1 MPSYN
6 ILRQSVENIMR
17 NWTTA
22 IPTIVVMAII
32 LTMFNG
38 LFSISVH
45 AKTAIQNLEQ
55 KFSITIY
62 LKDNSDP
69 FEIGALITELEKRG
83 DVIKP
88 ITYTSKEEA
97 WKLMSK
103 TFSLDSDLLNKYKFS
118 LPASLTI
125 TPKNPKNVEAIESF
139 LNTKAKNLL
148 AQPYDSKD
156 KQKNI
161 TYKMTEFI
169 QGIRDTLFKTIVL
182 FILFFVI
189 GGTLLLSSTIHLA
202 ISSRHREIA
211 IMKLIGAHHSK
222 IILPFVGEGIILS
235 ILAYILNLILLS
247 IIPFGDIDS
256 KLQINVL
263 LFEFIVI
270 VGLGALVSYLATRI
284 TCNIK
289 N

>member
-1 MPSYN
+1 MPSSN
-6 ILRQSVENIMR
+6 ILHQSAENIIR

-22 IPTIVVMAII
+22 IPAIVVMAIV
-32 LTMFNG
+32 LTMFSG
-38 LFSISVH
+38 LFTLSSR

-55 KFSITIY
+55 KFSITVY
-62 LKDNSDP
+62 LKDNADP
-69 FEIGALITELEKRG
+69 FETGALITELEKRG
-83 DVIKP
+83 DIIKP
-88 ITYTSKEEA
+88 VTYTSKEEA

-103 TFSLDSDLLNKYKFS
+103 TFSLDTDLLNKYKFS

-125 TPKNPKNVEAIESF
+125 TPKNPANVEAIEAF

-148 AQPYDSKD
+148 RNPYDSKD

-169 QGIRDTLFKTIVL
+169 QSMRDTLFKTIVL

-202 ISSRHREIA
+202 ILSRRREIA

-222 IILPFVGEGIILS
+222 IILPFVGEGVILS

-247 IIPFGDIDS
+247 IIPFGVGV
-256 KLQINVL
+256 NVL

-270 VGLGALVSYLATRI
+270 VALGALASYLAARI
-284 TCNIK
+284 ICNIK

>member
-1 MPSYN
+1 MPSSN
-6 ILRQSVENIMR
+6 ILHQSAENIMR

-22 IPTIVVMAII
+22 IPAIVVMAIV
-32 LTMFNG
+32 LTMFSG
-38 LFSISVH
+38 LFTLSSR

-55 KFSITIY
+55 KFSITVY
-62 LKDNSDP
+62 LKDNADP
-69 FEIGALITELEKRG
+69 FETGALITELEKRG
-83 DVIKP
+83 DIIKP
-88 ITYTSKEEA
+88 VTYTSKEEA

-103 TFSLDSDLLNKYKFS
+103 TFSLDTDLLNKYKFS

-125 TPKNPKNVEAIESF
+125 TPKNPANVEAIEAF

-148 AQPYDSKD
+148 RNPYDSKD

-169 QGIRDTLFKTIVL
+169 QSMRDTLFKTIVL

-202 ISSRHREIA
+202 ILSRRREIA

-222 IILPFVGEGIILS
+222 IILPFVGEGVILS

-247 IIPFGDIDS
+247 IIPFGVGV
-256 KLQINVL
+256 NVL

-270 VGLGALVSYLATRI
+270 VALGALASYLAARI
-284 TCNIK
+284 ICNIK